1 MFRNCSECDKP
12 VNLQTV
18 KYFTADHQNVFCDAH
33 CSVSWFSKQKAK
45 EEENDD
51 R

>member
-18 KYFTADHQNVFCDAH
+18 KYYTADHQNVFCDAY
-33 CSVSWFSKQKAK
+33 CSFNWHNKQKP
-45 EEENDD
+45 EEDKNDD
-51 R
+51 